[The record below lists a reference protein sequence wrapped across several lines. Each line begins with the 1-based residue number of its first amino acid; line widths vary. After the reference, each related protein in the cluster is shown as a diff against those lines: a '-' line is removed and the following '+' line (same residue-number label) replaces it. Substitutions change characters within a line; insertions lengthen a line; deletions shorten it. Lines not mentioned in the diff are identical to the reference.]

1 MNISLTRVEAYKD
14 TIQEAIE
21 QGTTTVEQIHKRIVD
36 VPLALL
42 DKNGLVKLD
51 EEKRNAL
58 WEQSIGQVYDVIRR
72 INTELGA
79 LANKAFEAIEDQI
92 TTQKNISKA
101 EGSDA
106 VEAAVDSKP
115 QDVTDKARVHSA

>member
-58 WEQSIGQVYDVIRR
+58 WAQSIGQVYDVIRR

-79 LANKAFEAIEDQI
+79 LASKAFEAIEDQI

-101 EGSDA
+101 EGTDA
-106 VEAAVDSKP
+106 VEAAVDSEA
-115 QDVTDKARVHSA
+115 QDVTGKA